1 MVWTLIALPI
11 VGILVGLPVFLT
23 LMVSVLAT
31 LAFILNMPST
41 MLHQTIFGSISSYT
55 LLAIPFFIFAGELM
69 GRGGISRRIIDWVL
83 ALVGR
88 TPGAIGMVAVGTS
101 SIYGAIS
108 GSSPATVA
116 SVGRQLYPEM
126 VRAGYGVPFTLG
138 LINAGGAISIV
149 IPPSINFILYGA
161 VAEQSIVSLF
171 TAGILPGL
179 LLSGMLAL
187 AVLAYAWHKNIRE
200 GAEFSLANVALAT
213 RRAFWSLLTPII
225 VLGSIYGGIVS
236 PTEAGGIACVYAL
249 FVTVLIHRD
258 LTLREVLDIA
268 GNSALLTAQ
277 IMIIVAAAGIFSWI
291 LTISGFQNTLVS
303 YVSDLQL
310 QPWMI
315 LLAINALLLLIGCF
329 IDPTSAVLTL
339 TPLLL
344 PIVQHLGVNP
354 IHFGVIMTVNLS
366 IGMYTPPFGLNL
378 FVTQAVLKARTV
390 DIYHGVWPFVGLQVI
405 ALLLIT
411 YIPWF
416 AMALLQ

>member
-1 MVWTLIALPI
+1 MIWTLVALPI
-11 VGILVGLPVFLT
+11 VSLLLGLPIFLV
-23 LMVSVLAT
+23 LMVAVIAT
-31 LAFILNMPST
+31 LAFFMNMPAT

-83 ALVGR
+83 STVGR
-88 TPGAIGMVAVGTS
+88 TPGAIGMVSVATS
-101 SIYGAIS
+101 AIYGAIS

-116 SVGRQLYPEM
+116 SVGRQLFPEM
-126 VRAGYGVPFTLG
+126 KQAGYGVPFSLG

-161 VAEQSIVSLF
+161 VAEQSIVQLF

-187 AVLAYAWHKNIRE
+187 AVLIYAWYKDIRE
-200 GAEFSLANVALAT
+200 GEPFSIVNIGRAT
-213 RRAFWSLLTPII
+213 RRAFWALLTPII

-249 FVTVLIHRD
+249 FVTVVIHRD
-258 LTLREVLDIA
+258 LGLRDVLAISA
-268 GNSALLTAQ
+268 GSALLTAQ

-291 LTISGFQNTLVS
+291 LTITGFQTTLVS
-303 YVSDLQL
+303 FVSGLDVA
-310 QPWMI
+310 PWVI
-315 LLAINALLLLIGCF
+315 LLTINLLLLIVGCF

-344 PIVQHLGVNP
+344 PVAQHLGINP
-354 IHFGVIMTVNLS
+354 VHFGVIMTTNLS

-378 FVTQAVLKARTV
+378 FVTQAVLNVRTI
-390 DIYHGVWPFVGLQVI
+390 DIYKGVAPFVLLQVL
-405 ALLLIT
+405 ALMLIT
-411 YIPWF
+411 YVPWF
-416 AMALLQ
+416 SMALLK

>member
-1 MVWTLIALPI
+1 MTWTLVVLPFAAL
-11 VGILVGLPVFLT
+11 LLGLPVFLA
-23 LMVSVLAT
+23 LIISVLAT
-31 LAFILNMPST
+31 IAFFMNMPGT
-41 MLHQTIFGSISSYT
+41 MLHQTIFGSISSNT

-83 ALVGR
+83 SLVGR
-88 TPGAIGMVAVGTS
+88 TPGAVGLVAVGTS

-116 SVGRQLYPEM
+116 SVGRQIYPDM
-126 VRAGYGVPFTLG
+126 IRNGYGVPFSLG

-161 VAEQSIVSLF
+161 VAEQSIVQLF

-179 LLSGMLAL
+179 LLSVSLAL
-187 AVLAYAWHKNIRE
+187 AVIGYAMHKNIRE
-200 GAEFSLANVALAT
+200 GTAFSFSNVMHCT

-249 FVTVLIHRD
+249 VVTVLIHRD
-258 LTLREVLDIA
+258 LNLREVLDIA

-277 IMIIVAAAGIFSWI
+277 IMIIVAAAAVFSWI
-291 LTISGFQNTLVS
+291 LTVTGFQASLAGFVTHMELS
-303 YVSDLQL
+303 
-310 QPWMI
+310 PWMYLLAVNI
-315 LLAINALLLLIGCF
+315 LLLIIGCF

-344 PIVQHLGVNP
+344 PIAMHLGINP

-378 FVTQAVLKARTV
+378 FVTQAVLNARTI
-390 DIYHGVWPFVGLQVI
+390 DIYRGVAPFVVLQVLTLLVI
-405 ALLLIT
+405 TYVPWFSTALLN
-411 YIPWF
+411 
-416 AMALLQ
+416 

>member
-1 MVWTLIALPI
+1 MALSLFLLPVVGLIL
-11 VGILVGLPVFLT
+11 GLPVFLV
-23 LMVSVLAT
+23 LILGALAT
-31 LAFILNMPST
+31 LAFFLNMPMT
-41 MLHQTIFGSISSYT
+41 TVHQVIYGSISSYT
-55 LLAIPFFIFAGELM
+55 LLAIPFFIFAGEVM

-88 TPGAIGMVAVGTS
+88 TSGAVGLVTVGTS

-126 VRAGYGVPFTLG
+126 RRNGYSAPFSLG

-171 TAGILPGL
+171 TAGIIPGL
-179 LLSGMLAL
+179 LLSGTLAIV
-187 AVLAYAWHKNIRE
+187 VLAYAWRNNIRE
-200 GAEFSLANVALAT
+200 GQAFSFERLVIAT

-225 VLGSIYGGIVS
+225 VLGAIYGGIVS

-249 FVTVLIHRD
+249 LVTTVIHRD
-258 LTLREVLDIA
+258 LRVRQVISIA
-268 GNSALLTAQ
+268 GDAALLTAQ
-277 IMIIVAAAGIFSWI
+277 IMIIVAAAGVFAWI
-291 LTISGFQNTLVS
+291 LTTTGFQTALVA
-303 YVSDLQL
+303 YVSALDV
-310 QPWMI
+310 QPWMV
-315 LLAINALLLLIGCF
+315 LLAINLLLLIVGCF

-344 PIVQHLGVNP
+344 PVALHLGVDP
-354 IHFGVIMTVNLS
+354 IHFGVVMTVNLS

-378 FVTQAVLKARTV
+378 FVTQAVLKTTTREL
-390 DIYHGVWPFVGLQVI
+390 YRGVLPFIAIQIITLLVI
-405 ALLLIT
+405 TFVPSLSLAFLR
-411 YIPWF
+411 
-416 AMALLQ
+416 

>member
-1 MVWTLIALPI
+1 MIWTLVILPL
-11 VGILVGLPVFLT
+11 GGLLLGLPVFLV
-23 LMVSVLAT
+23 LMLSVLAT
-31 LAFILNMPST
+31 LAFFLNMPAT

-88 TPGAIGMVAVGTS
+88 MPGAVGLVTVGTS

-126 VRAGYGVPFTLG
+126 EKAGYSKPFSLG
-138 LINAGGAISIV
+138 LLNAGGAISIV

-161 VAEQSIVSLF
+161 VAEQSIASLF

-179 LLSGMLAL
+179 LLSSLLAI
-187 AVLAYAWHKNIRE
+187 AVVVYAMRNNIRE
-200 GAEFSLANVALAT
+200 GSKFSFPHLVVAT

-249 FVTVLIHRD
+249 GVTTLIHRD
-258 LTLREVLDIA
+258 LSLRDVLEIA

-277 IMIIVAAAGIFSWI
+277 IMIIVAAAGIFSWV
-291 LTISGFQNTLVS
+291 LTVTGFQATLTGFVS
-303 YVSDLQL
+303 TLDL
-310 QPWMI
+310 QPWMV
-315 LLAINALLLLIGCF
+315 LLAINVLLLVIGCF

-344 PIVQHLGVNP
+344 PVAMHLGVNP

-378 FVTQAVLKARTV
+378 FVTQAVLKARTI
-390 DIYHGVWPFVGLQVI
+390 DIYKGVLPFVLLQII
-405 ALLLIT
+405 ALMAIT

-416 AMALLQ
+416 SMAFLQ

>member
-1 MVWTLIALPI
+1 MILTLVLLPI
-11 VGILVGLPVFLT
+11 CALLLGIPIFLV
-23 LMVSVLAT
+23 LMIAVLAT
-31 LAFILNMPST
+31 LAFFLNMPAT

-83 ALVGR
+83 SVVGR
-88 TPGAIGMVAVGTS
+88 TPGAIGMVTVATS

-126 VRAGYGVPFTLG
+126 KRAGYGVPFSLG

-161 VAEQSIVSLF
+161 VAEQSIVRLF

-179 LLSGMLAL
+179 LLSGMLAV
-187 AVLAYAWHKNIRE
+187 AVFVYAWRKNIRE
-200 GAEFSLANVALAT
+200 GQPLSLSNIGRAT
-213 RRAFWSLLTPII
+213 KRAFWALLTPII

-249 FVTVLIHRD
+249 FVTVVIHRD
-258 LTLREVLDIA
+258 LNLREVVDIA
-268 GNSALLTAQ
+268 GSSALLTAQ

-291 LTISGFQNTLVS
+291 LTITGFQSLLVAF
-303 YVSDLQL
+303 VSGLDV
-310 QPWMI
+310 QPWVV
-315 LLAINALLLLIGCF
+315 LLAINALLLVVGCF

-344 PIVQHLGVNP
+344 PVAMHLGVNP
-354 IHFGVIMTVNLS
+354 IHFGVIMTANLS

-378 FVTQAVLKARTV
+378 FVTQAVLGARTA
-390 DIYHGVWPFVGLQVI
+390 DIYKGVLPFVLLQVI
-405 ALLLIT
+405 ALLAIT
-411 YIPWF
+411 YVPWF
-416 AMALLQ
+416 SMALLR